1 MGGTI
6 LHWDGISWSQA
17 ISPVSQRLNSITML
31 SANESRVVGDS
42 GTILHWDGNTWSQVS
57 SPVTQT
63 LKSVTMISAN
73 EGWAVGLEGTILH
86 YTNFHRFY
94 LPLVVR

>member
-1 MGGTI
+1 
-6 LHWDGISWSQA
+6 
-17 ISPVSQRLNSITML
+17 ML
-31 SANESRVVGDS
+31 SANEGWVVGDS

-73 EGWAVGLEGTILH
+73 EGWAVGEEGTILH
-86 YTNFHRFY
+86 YTNSHRVY